1 MRDDEPA
8 DGVVLLELRRG
19 AEPDLTGSAL
29 GGDQLPEAGL
39 LTRGGVPMD
48 EPVLRGA
55 IEQGL
60 GGRKG
65 LIRVFLGCGATDLF
79 HGGAKGGRLAPV
91 EGFACA

>member
-1 MRDDEPA
+1 
-8 DGVVLLELRRG
+8 
-19 AEPDLTGSAL
+19 
-29 GGDQLPEAGL
+29 
-39 LTRGGVPMD
+39 MD